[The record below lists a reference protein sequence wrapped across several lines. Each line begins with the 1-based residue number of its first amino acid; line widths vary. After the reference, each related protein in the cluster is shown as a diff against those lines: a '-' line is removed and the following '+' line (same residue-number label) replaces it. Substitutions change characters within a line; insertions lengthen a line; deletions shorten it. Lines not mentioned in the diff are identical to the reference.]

1 MTNEEPQ
8 EHGSTITDLECC
20 LKSITLKGHKN
31 QACSAR
37 EFFAYEFEIIC
48 LTEYYSECKLT

>member
-8 EHGSTITDLECC
+8 EHGNTITDLECC

-37 EFFAYEFEIIC
+37 EFFAYEFEINSLI
-48 LTEYYSECKLT
+48 